1 MSVHYYNS
9 LINQIVYIVC
19 GFMRLERHFC
29 YKIFI
34 LREVDYEAF
43 VLTFSFLFYFRN
55 EPNLPALTTEMSF
68 VKKVKC
74 HKEST

>member
-1 MSVHYYNS
+1 M
-9 LINQIVYIVC
+9 Q
-19 GFMRLERHFC
+19 LERHFC
-29 YKIFI
+29 FKIFL
-34 LREVDYEAF
+34 LRKVDYEAF

-55 EPNLPALTTEMSF
+55 EPNLPILTMEMLF